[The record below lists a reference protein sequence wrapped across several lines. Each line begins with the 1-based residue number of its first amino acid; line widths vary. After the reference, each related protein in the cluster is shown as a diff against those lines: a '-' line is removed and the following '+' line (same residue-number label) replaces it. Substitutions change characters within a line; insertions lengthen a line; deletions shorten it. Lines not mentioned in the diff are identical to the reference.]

1 MEEYTAQ
8 RRVCIVGA
16 GLVGALASVYFAQR
30 GWHVDVFDT
39 RPDPRVSQD
48 SAHNQQRSINLAIST
63 RGITALKQV
72 GLGLAEEVLQ
82 AAIPMHGRMIHGLTG
97 HQSSQAYGVF
107 GQCINSFERKRLNIS
122 LLDAAESFSNVT
134 MHFGYTL
141 RACDLDQGAAKFEVR
156 ATGQEYVVTVDL
168 IVGADGAY
176 STCRR
181 QLMRRTRMDYSQTY
195 ISHDYCELTIPAR
208 QNEHGEQEYAMD
220 PNHLHIWPRHTFMMI
235 ALPNK
240 DRTFTCTLFMPK
252 EQFEAIATPES
263 LLAFY
268 QTHFPDAIALIGRDQ
283 LTHGFFANPRG
294 ALMSVK
300 CTPYHYQDKMVILGD
315 AAHCMVPFYGQG
327 MNCGFEDIQVLFRI
341 LDELQVTTTVPPP
354 GQAKA
359 VDSQW
364 HSQMQRA
371 LDCYTRTRHRDAVAI
386 CDLAMYN
393 YIEMRSSVVSWQ
405 YLFRKKLEDGLHKL
419 FPSLIIPLYTM
430 VSFTQIPY
438 HKAIE
443 RHERQT
449 RWLTRGLMGVGVVT
463 TAALAALVRC
473 YRK

>member
-1 MEEYTAQ
+1 MTG
-8 RRVCIVGA
+8 IG
-16 GLVGALASVYFAQR
+16 GLVCFVNDFAKNY
-30 GWHVDVFDT
+30 
-39 RPDPRVSQD
+39 RPDPRTSQALTHD
-48 SAHNQQRSINLAIST
+48 QQRSINLAISD
-63 RGITALKQV
+63 RGIAALKQV
-72 GLGLAEEVLQ
+72 GLALAEEVLQ
-82 AAIPMHGRMIHGLTG
+82 AAIPMYGRMIHDPRGR
-97 HQSSQAYGVF
+97 QSSQAYGVF
-107 GQCINSFERKRLNIS
+107 GQYINSFERKRLNIS
-122 LLDAAESFSNVT
+122 LLDAAESFANVT

-141 RACDLDQGAAKFEVR
+141 RACDLDQGTAKFEIR
-156 ATGQEYVVTVDL
+156 ATGYEYAVTVDL

-181 QLMRRTRMDYSQTY
+181 QLMRRTRMNYSQTY
-195 ISHDYCELTIPAR
+195 ITHDYCELTIPAR
-208 QNEHGEQEYAMD
+208 QNGRGEQEYAMD

-252 EQFEAIATPES
+252 EQFEAIATPEK
-263 LLAFY
+263 LLTFY

-283 LTHGFFANPRG
+283 LIRDFFANPRG

-315 AAHCMVPFYGQG
+315 AAHSMVPFYGQG

-341 LDELQVTTTVPPP
+341 LDEHQVTVTMSPLS
-354 GQAKA
+354 QAKA
-359 VDSQW
+359 ADPHW
-364 HSQMQRA
+364 RSQMQQA
-371 LDCYTRTRHRDAVAI
+371 LDCYTQTRHRDAVAI

-438 HKAIE
+438 HEAIE

-449 RWLTRGLMGVGVVT
+449 RWLTRGLMGVGMVT
-463 TAALAALVRC
+463 TAVIAALVRC
-473 YRK
+473 CRK